1 MLYILVVYF
10 LGAMALYMSFR
21 YVLYEVWVN
30 ESAIARKGKVEKQRY
45 VIADVVTADLALS
58 ETGETVLLDH

>member
-1 MLYILVVYF
+1 MSTRRLQPFCRGCLLL
-10 LGAMALYMSFR
+10 LGLRFVFSQ
-21 YVLYEVWVN
+21 ED
-30 ESAIARKGKVEKQRY
+30 

>member
-1 MLYILVVYF
+1 
-10 LGAMALYMSFR
+10 MSFR